1 MVEPFFS
8 REHVDAMRPH
18 IQETVDNLLDA
29 IVRAGSEKPVD
40 FVEKFSLPVPSY
52 VSLLRLVESMMATVC
67 LTPSFHFISRL
78 YTGFLGCHSR
88 TLNTLLS
95 ATPFGATGALRQ
107 PRPPTRISG
116 S

>member
-1 MVEPFFS
+1 MIESFFS

-18 IQETVDNLLDA
+18 IQETVDKLLNA
-29 IVRAGSEKPVD
+29 IIEGGSEKPVD

-52 VSLLRLVESMMATVC
+52 VSLLRLIELCDCYNM
-67 LTPSFHFISRL
+67 LIRLISRL
-78 YTGFLGCHSR
+78 YTGFWECRLR

-95 ATPFGATGALRQ
+95 AMPFGATEAPRQ
-107 PRPPTRISG
+107 PRPPMRISR